1 MRLSFGLKLIL
12 IFLWIPVEPLG
23 REHNAW
29 GMEGNH
35 MVEEIEPVYYGLDLP
50 QQDVEKRLIWTTRSK
65 DKRAPFRDSF
75 PTFKDSS
82 SLQDRVSLTGRYG
95 KRGSKYRS
103 RILGPEKMALKYFPI
118 LFA

>member
-1 MRLSFGLKLIL
+1 MFSSIS
-12 IFLWIPVEPLG
+12 VEPLG
-23 REHNAW
+23 RGHNAW
-29 GMEGNH
+29 GMDGNH
-35 MVEEIEPVYYGLDLP
+35 MVEEIEPVYYDLGLP

-82 SLQDRVSLTGRYG
+82 SLQDRVSLAGRYG
-95 KRGSKYRS
+95 KRGGKYRLQQ
-103 RILGPEKMALKYFPI
+103 IQNDEKMALKYYPI

>member
-1 MRLSFGLKLIL
+1 MRVSFCLKLIY
-12 IFLWIPVEPLG
+12 IFLSIQVEPLG
-23 REHNAW
+23 SGNNAW

-35 MVEEIEPVYYGLDLP
+35 MVEEIEPVYYDLGLP

-75 PTFKDSS
+75 PTFKHSS
-82 SLQDRVSLTGRYG
+82 SLQDRVSLAGRYG

-103 RILGPEKMALKYFPI
+103 NDEKMALKYYPI